1 MYKPKFAEAFNEHFN
16 QLPNDVKETT
26 IQRLKDINDIPEDAD
41 VSGSVSEL
49 IIQDMLMNVID
60 DVFKTDLALSDLVNN
75 GIPHTFVEKHNMTE
89 EQVTAFHNGVCLAHN
104 LFSGMIIYSDVIS
117 TFMSAV
123 RAVQDAED

>member
-16 QLPNDVKETT
+16 QLPDDVKETT

-41 VSGSVSEL
+41 VSGSISEL

-60 DVFKTDLALSDLVNN
+60 DVFRADHALSDLVDN

-89 EQVTAFHNGVCLAHN
+89 EQATAFHNGVRLAYN
-104 LFSGMIIYSDVIS
+104 LFEGMIIRSDVIS
-117 TFMSAV
+117 TFMSALREV
-123 RAVQDAED
+123 ADAED

>member
-41 VSGSVSEL
+41 VSGSISEL

-75 GIPHTFVEKHNMTE
+75 GIPHTFVEKHDMTE
-89 EQVTAFHNGVCLAHN
+89 EQATAFHNGVRLAYN